1 MLTNYERNCEQTVNK
16 IVNIL
21 LITCE
26 QGMNKIVNRLWT
38 KLWTKCEHLIKSLF
52 KNKNNNNNKNKSH
65 LSILHFNVKV
75 NRFFKKI
82 IKKFFKK
89 VLTKN
94 IQCDTM
100 EMADCRKN
108 KRTIPF
114 HCTTNSFSCQ
124 AVFQIKNKQKITKI
138 KTKICYYFFWKK
150 SLQIPNNV
158 LQ

>member
-1 MLTNYERNCEQTVNK
+1 MNILWTKCEHSINLLLTIYEQNCEQTVNE

-26 QGMNKIVNRLWT
+26 QGMNKLVNKRWT
-38 KLWTKCEHLIKSLF
+38 KLWTKCKQLIKSLF

-89 VLTKN
+89 GLTKD

-108 KRTIPF
+108 KRTSLFIVPLIASLVKSYF
-114 HCTTNSFSCQ
+114 KSK
-124 AVFQIKNKQKITKI
+124 INKK
-138 KTKICYYFFWKK
+138 
-150 SLQIPNNV
+150 
-158 LQ
+158 